1 MNWAEMICQTLKWKI
16 NKWEINKITQTH
28 SHTRSHRTHTHTSWQ
43 IKCSSHYSASNF
55 IVNQS
60 ENLKRLRP
68 ASGSCVLT
76 FGGSHPTIVEGGV
89 GAGRRERGER
99 RGRGGPP
106 PFVALGMTIV
116 NLFACRLQF
125 LIAFCAWQ
133 LVSCRFIIFILI
145 CFIIYFLPWSQ
156 MEDKE
161 RRGRERGAAQK
172 TPKTIWEREK
182 VTRTI
187 KMLFYGP
194 SRWPKKHKL

>member
-16 NKWEINKITQTH
+16 NKWEINKITQTL
-28 SHTRSHRTHTHTSWQ
+28 SHTSSHTHKHTHTSWQ

-76 FGGSHPTIVEGGV
+76 FGGIASNDRWRW
-89 GAGRRERGER
+89 GRCWEKRERE
-99 RGRGGPP
+99 GRGGPP

-161 RRGRERGAAQK
+161 RRGRERERSSTEDTENNLGA
-172 TPKTIWEREK
+172 WE
-182 VTRTI
+182 
-187 KMLFYGP
+187 
-194 SRWPKKHKL
+194 SDAHN

>member
-1 MNWAEMICQTLKWKI
+1 M
-16 NKWEINKITQTH
+16 
-28 SHTRSHRTHTHTSWQ
+28 
-43 IKCSSHYSASNF
+43 
-55 IVNQS
+55 NQS

-68 ASGSCVLT
+68 ASGSCVLN
-76 FGGSHPTIVEGGV
+76 FGGIASNDRWRWGRWWEK
-89 GAGRRERGER
+89 AERREGEGSE
-99 RGRGGPP
+99 GRGGPP
-106 PFVALGMTIV
+106 PLVALGMTIV

-156 MEDKE
+156 KEDKE
-161 RRGRERGAAQK
+161 RRVKRERGRGAAQK